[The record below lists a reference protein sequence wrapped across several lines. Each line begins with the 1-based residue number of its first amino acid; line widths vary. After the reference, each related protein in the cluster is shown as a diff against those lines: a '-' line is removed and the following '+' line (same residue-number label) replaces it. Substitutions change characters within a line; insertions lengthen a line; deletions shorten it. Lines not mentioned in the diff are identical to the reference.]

1 MAQIVNIYVD
11 QGSDYTL
18 DVTVQGDDGANTNI
32 STYTVDARLQKNY
45 GSNKAWAF
53 ESTVMNAA
61 QGAVRLKLPGSLTDD
76 IDPGRYIYDMQITSA
91 SENVCRRVIEGTIT
105 LRPTANRKSA
115 TLLETGSKLLL
126 EA

>member
-1 MAQIVNIYVD
+1 
-11 QGSDYTL
+11 
-18 DVTVQGDDGANTNI
+18 
-32 STYTVDARLQKNY
+32 
-45 GSNKAWAF
+45 
-53 ESTVMNAA
+53 MNAA

-91 SENVCRRVIEGTIT
+91 SENVYRRVIEGTIT